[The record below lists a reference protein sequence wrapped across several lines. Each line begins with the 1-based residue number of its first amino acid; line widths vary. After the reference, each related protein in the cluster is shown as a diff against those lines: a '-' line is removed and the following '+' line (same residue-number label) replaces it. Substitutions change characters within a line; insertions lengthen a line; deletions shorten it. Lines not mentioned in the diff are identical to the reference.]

1 MRSRGPSLQPDA
13 SRFVTPN
20 EEERMIRTPTLIL
33 IACLGLAACGS
44 GGQQQ
49 TTNEPK
55 IRVVSEEQK
64 QLHQLDAFNLAI
76 GLKRAIYDAGYTC
89 KRITDAGYVGTWNN
103 LDMWMAH
110 CIYEKGTPRD
120 WAVFAGPDG
129 SAQVRDCA
137 DIKAGNP
144 QLSADQVIPECVIRQ
159 RPKGSFTEL
168 K

>member
-1 MRSRGPSLQPDA
+1 MKEKLMRHPA
-13 SRFVTPN
+13 SVALATA
-20 EEERMIRTPTLIL
+20 LIL
-33 IACLGLAACGS
+33 TAC
-44 GGQQQ
+44 
-49 TTNEPK
+49 NESPSHQSNVTSIK
-55 IRVVSEEQK
+55 VQSNEQI

-89 KRITDAGYVGTWNN
+89 KRVTDAGFVGTWKN

-110 CIYEKGTPRD
+110 CVYDRGPPRD

-129 SAQVRDCA
+129 GAQVRDCK
-137 DIKAGNP
+137 DIPGSGLPDCAIK
-144 QLSADQVIPECVIRQ
+144 Q